1 MVQEPCDPL
10 VSEAETLAGPVGRPP
25 SDSND
30 CPRRRRL
37 DDLVG
42 RIPFFQ
48 PGGAFQTLD
57 WLVQATDALLSD
69 SGGAFPTLD
78 ELVQATD
85 ALVRSRDP
93 SGGGTLQYMIYP
105 WGRPG
110 VGDKR
115 RLPIEVRKL
124 GAPGTTSS
132 ETVPQTRR
140 RGGFYIS
147 GSPGDLRVREIAT
160 GDDLPV
166 HGRTADDLVS
176 QVASLCGDGQ
186 HDFIWDRNIRSLQ
199 HAD

>member
-1 MVQEPCDPL
+1 MIV
-10 VSEAETLAGPVGRPP
+10 R
-25 SDSND
+25 
-30 CPRRRRL
+30 
-37 DDLVG
+37 DDEGWTIWWVEC
-42 RIPFFQ
+42 PFFQ